1 MGGQR
6 FIVASI
12 ALAGLACRE
21 RGAAI
26 PDAATD
32 GRRSE
37 GSSALTLVIAVTGCA
52 AYEAAGNCGPNGGT
66 APCCRGAPPLA
77 LSFAPVGSP
86 ELTRFKWSFGD
97 DTPTTTERAPS
108 HVYAYPGKY
117 QVTLIGDGNDIGMP
131 EPDPLYV
138 VVESLPAGA
147 PCDIKDQCGD
157 GLTCLCAPGSGCS
170 PAFTRGFCSMAC
182 DTADVR
188 CGRRLRGARPRR
200 TRRRRRAGGPVSC
213 RVPDQRAVRSGLRL
227 SDPARPF
234 DDGRHPLDARLPAA
248 GGRCAIWAAP
258 AATPTTCSRTTPARP
273 ACARTS
279 ARSASAARAATTAT
293 PARMR
298 RRARGSPT
306 DASSAWRRARWTS
319 IATGIRSS
327 PARRADMTRQGRPL
341 PCAHRSAAPVTP
353 PAHRRA
359 AADPTASASA
369 SSGERLFVVVDV

>member
-52 AYEAAGNCGPNGGT
+52 PYEAAGNCGPNGGT

-77 LSFAPVGSP
+77 LKFAPVGSP

-131 EPDPLYV
+131 ETDPLYV
-138 VVESLPAGA
+138 VVEPLPAGA

-157 GLTCLCAPGSGCS
+157 GLTCLCTPGSGCS

-182 DTADVR
+182 DTAN
-188 CGRRLRGARPRR
+188 CGAK
-200 TRRRRRAGGPVSC
+200 
-213 RVPDQRAVRSGLRL
+213 AV
-227 SDPARPF
+227 
-234 DDGRHPLDARLPAA
+234 
-248 GGRCAIWAAP
+248 CAAP
-258 AATPTTCSRTTPARP
+258 ALGVSGGAGAPAALCLAACETSAQCAPGYVCQTLPAR
-273 ACARTS
+273 S
-279 ARSASAARAATTAT
+279 TTAVT
-293 PARMR
+293 PWT
-298 RRARGSPT
+298 RGCLPLGALRDLGGSCR
-306 DASSAWRRARWTS
+306 DANEVLADD
-319 IATGIRSS
+319 ICATGLCADVGALGVCSVSCDDSRPC
-327 PARRADMTRQGRPL
+327 PAEATCTRLADGRQLCLARCTLGVDCDRDPLLVCAPWDMTSTGPTVTVCAPKRCTGDAVCAPSGR
-341 PCAHRSAAPVTP
+341 CGS
-353 PAHRRA
+353 
-359 AADPTASASA
+359 
-369 SSGERLFVVVDV
+369 DVCVRK

>member
-6 FIVASI
+6 FIVVSI

-21 RGAAI
+21 RGAAT
-26 PDAATD
+26 PDAAID
-32 GRRSE
+32 GGRSE

-52 AYEAAGNCGPNGGT
+52 PYEAAGLCGPNGGT

-131 EPDPLYV
+131 NPDPLYV

-157 GLTCLCAPGSGCS
+157 GLTCLCAPGGGCS

-182 DTADVR
+182 DPTLCAA
-188 CGRRLRGARPRR
+188 GAVCAAPIPRR
-200 TRRRRRAGGPVSC
+200 
-213 RVPDQRAVRSGLRL
+213 
-227 SDPARPF
+227 PARR
-234 DDGRHPLDARLPAA
+234 GPLCLAACQTSAQCAPGYVCQTLPA
-248 GGRCAIWAAP
+248 RSTT
-258 AATPTTCSRTTPARP
+258 AATPWTRGCLPLGAMRDLGGSCRDANDVLADDDLRDRP
-273 ACARTS
+273 VRG
-279 ARSASAARAATTAT
+279 
-293 PARMR
+293 R
-298 RRARGSPT
+298 RRARRLQREL
-306 DASSAWRRARWTS
+306 RR
-319 IATGIRSS
+319 
-327 PARRADMTRQGRPL
+327 QQPL
-341 PCAHRSAAPVTP
+341 P
-353 PAHRRA
+353 
-359 AADPTASASA
+359 
-369 SSGERLFVVVDV
+369 G

>member
-6 FIVASI
+6 LIVASI

-32 GRRSE
+32 GIKSE

-52 AYEAAGNCGPNGGT
+52 HYEAAGDCGPDGGT
-66 APCCRGAPPLA
+66 APCCKGAPPLT

-97 DTPTTTERAPS
+97 DTATTTERAPS

-117 QVTLIGDGNDIGMP
+117 QVTLTGDGNDIGMP
-131 EPDPLYV
+131 DPDPLYV

-147 PCDIKDQCGD
+147 PCDVKDQCGD

-182 DTADVR
+182 DTAV
-188 CGRRLRGARPRR
+188 CGANAVCAAPALGA
-200 TRRRRRAGGPVSC
+200 RRRRAGGPVSC

-227 SDPARPF
+227 SDPARRF

-248 GGRCAIWAAP
+248 GGRARSGRLLPRRQRA
-258 AATPTTCSRTTPARP
+258 CSRTTPARP
-273 ACARTS
+273 RLCADVGALGVCSASCDDSHPCPDEATCTRLADGRQLCLAGCTIGVDCDRDPLLACAPPDVMS
-279 ARSASAARAATTAT
+279 AGPNVTVCAPKRCTGDAACA
-293 PARMR
+293 P
-298 RRARGSPT
+298 S
-306 DASSAWRRARWTS
+306 
-319 IATGIRSS
+319 
-327 PARRADMTRQGRPL
+327 GRCGPDGV
-341 PCAHRSAAPVTP
+341 CVRK
-353 PAHRRA
+353 
-359 AADPTASASA
+359 
-369 SSGERLFVVVDV
+369 